1 MEGGTLFSGHAG
13 SASQEEILTPLIA
26 LEMDE
31 VLSTTAASPQVEPC
45 HPGAVYKHMG
55 KKCFYET
62 LTDKK
67 IN

>member
-1 MEGGTLFSGHAG
+1 MEGGPIFSGHAG

-31 VLSTTAASPQVEPC
+31 LLSATAASPQVEPC

-55 KKCFYET
+55 G
-62 LTDKK
+62 K
-67 IN
+67 IAFMRL